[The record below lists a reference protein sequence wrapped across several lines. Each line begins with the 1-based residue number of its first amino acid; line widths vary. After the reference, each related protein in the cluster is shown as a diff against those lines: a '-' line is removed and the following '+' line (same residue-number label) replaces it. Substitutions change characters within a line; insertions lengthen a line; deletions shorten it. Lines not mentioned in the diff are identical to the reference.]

1 MSKVRSRVKE
11 PKMLKIIIS
20 ATIVSIAYTLLIGI
34 AATSLITL

>member
-1 MSKVRSRVKE
+1 
-11 PKMLKIIIS
+11 MLKIMIS